1 MRKEIKESER
11 IKNFKDKYLAK
22 ILNLYSPKKVIIFGS
37 IAHGENIKESDIDLI
52 IVSNKF
58 KGINF
63 LERIEK
69 VLLEVDFDEP
79 VDVLCYT
86 EEEFNVKKEQL
97 GIVNRAVKGGIVIY
111 G

>member
-1 MRKEIKESER
+1 MDISVDIPFKSELELYLNKLIKEIKPKLVAIIGS
-11 IKNFKDKYLAK
+11 LARGT
-22 ILNLYSPKKVIIFGS
+22 FGL
-37 IAHGENIKESDIDLI
+37 GSDIDLI

-63 LERIEK
+63 LKRIEK

-97 GIVNRAVKGGIVIY
+97 GIVNRAVKEGIVIY